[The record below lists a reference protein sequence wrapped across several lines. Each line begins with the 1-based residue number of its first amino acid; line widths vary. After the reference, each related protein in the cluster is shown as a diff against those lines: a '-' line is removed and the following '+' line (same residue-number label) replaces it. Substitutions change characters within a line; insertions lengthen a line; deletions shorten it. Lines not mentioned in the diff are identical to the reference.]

1 MFWSPDIAA
10 TRPDAVFCV
19 TAAMGLLGL
28 RKLQCELGES
38 VAVVGLGL
46 LGLAALRCA
55 SLDGCMPLIGIDFNP
70 VRRQIAHDY
79 GADYTF
85 SPDEPDLASKI
96 RELTRDSGRGETI
109 KNIPQGGC
117 NGVIE
122 VTGNPAALDAALDY
136 TAPFGRIALVGCSR
150 TPTERLDF
158 YNKVHRPGISLLG
171 GHNFARPRT
180 DSQAGFWTMRRDMSF
195 LLRLIQ
201 QKRFDPSRMLNV
213 VAPPEQAPELYARLL
228 AHDQNLLGVVFDWSR

>member
-1 MFWSPDIAA
+1 MTGTSTRTPTTVASATGEDVPKRETATATDNSKKLDAPIIAA
-10 TRPDAVFCV
+10 G
-19 TAAMGLLGL
+19 AMISLV
-28 RKLQCELGES
+28 S
-38 VAVVGLGL
+38 
-46 LGLAALRCA
+46 A
-55 SLDGCMPLIGIDFNP
+55 S
-70 VRRQIAHDY
+70 RRQIAHDY